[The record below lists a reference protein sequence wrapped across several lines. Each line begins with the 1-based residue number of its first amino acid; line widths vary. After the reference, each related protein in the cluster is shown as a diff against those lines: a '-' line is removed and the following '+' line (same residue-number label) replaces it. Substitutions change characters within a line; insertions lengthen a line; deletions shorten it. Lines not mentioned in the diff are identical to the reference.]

1 MALRHV
7 IGLDHLVI
15 AVRNLGAAAEA
26 WRALG
31 FTVSPRGTH
40 SAHMGSGN
48 HTMMFGEDYL
58 ELLGVLSPTEHN
70 AGLRAFLAEREGL
83 DRAAFTTDDAAA
95 GAAELR
101 AKGIAAIGPIA
112 FGRPVALPGGGAA
125 EARFEVLQWPKE
137 ERPAGLG
144 LFACG
149 HLTRENVWLPS
160 LQSHPNGA
168 SRILRVEVLARDPAG
183 AAAQLARLLDR
194 GAEAEPDGAYRVA
207 TGRGRADIVFL
218 SRAALVARH
227 PGVGTDGL
235 PEEGGAALVL
245 GTRDIE
251 AAARALGTAPG
262 APVAAPATRATGLL
276 LRFEPDVPR

>member
-15 AVRNLGAAAEA
+15 AVRNLDAAAGA

-40 SAHMGSGN
+40 SPHMGSGN
-48 HTMMFGEDYL
+48 HTMMLGEDYL
-58 ELLGVLSPTEHN
+58 ELLGVLAPTEHN
-70 AGLRAFLAEREGL
+70 AGLRAFLAAREGL

-101 AKGIAAIGPIA
+101 AKGIAAVGPIA
-112 FGRPVALPGGGAA
+112 FGRPVPLPGGAEA
-125 EARFEVLQWPKE
+125 EARFEVFQWPKE

-144 LFACG
+144 LFACA
-149 HLTRENVWLPS
+149 HLTREHVWLPS

-183 AAAQLARLLDR
+183 AAAQMARLLDR
-194 GAEAEPDGAYRVA
+194 GAEAEADGAYRVA
-207 TGRGRADIVFL
+207 TGRGRADLVFL
-218 SRAALVARH
+218 SRAALAARH
-227 PGVGTDGL
+227 PGVPTDGL

-245 GTRDIE
+245 GTRDMA
-251 AAARALGTAPG
+251 AAARALGSPPG
-262 APVAAPATRATGLL
+262 APVAAPARRATGLL
-276 LRFEPDVPR
+276 LRFEPDAPR